1 MEALKHIEKIFV
13 AFDHCSNST
22 SLSRIHQTRWI
33 SYPGHFSTNF
43 AKKNHMLRE
52 IYWFQRE
59 ICIYPLHSYLT
70 INMHFLIYSKKAS
83 LGKI

>member
-13 AFDHCSNST
+13 AFNHCSNST

-43 AKKNHMLRE
+43 AKKT
-52 IYWFQRE
+52 
-59 ICIYPLHSYLT
+59 ICLEKSID
-70 INMHFLIYSKKAS
+70 FK
-83 LGKI
+83 GKFAYIHYIVT